1 MHVLALALVAA
12 FAQAASPAAAQSFTL
27 DPAASAVTYHIV
39 HKLHRVEGRSVSLE
53 GKAVL
58 QPDGKLLAMVRASVS
73 SFDSGDRNRD
83 THMQEVMETSRFP
96 FVVVKGVS
104 QVDGALLAV
113 AQKANTIELKLQADV
128 DVHGVREPMTIPLT
142 VELRPDG
149 TARVKGAF
157 EVSLEKHQIE
167 RPSLLFV
174 KIEDACRVELDLLL
188 RVARS

>member
-1 MHVLALALVAA
+1 
-12 FAQAASPAAAQSFTL
+12 
-27 DPAASAVTYHIV
+27 
-39 HKLHRVEGRSVSLE
+39 
-53 GKAVL
+53 
-58 QPDGKLLAMVRASVS
+58 MVRASVS

>member
-1 MHVLALALVAA
+1 MNVLALALVV
-12 FAQAASPAAAQSFTL
+12 AASPAASSAEAQSFTL
-27 DPAASAVTYHIV
+27 DPAASAVAYHVI
-39 HKLHRVEGRSVSLE
+39 HKLHRVEGRSAALE

-58 QPDGKLLAMVRASVS
+58 QPDGKLLAMVRAPVS

-96 FVVVKGVS
+96 FVVVKGVA
-104 QVDGALLAV
+104 QLDGALLAV
-113 AQKANTIELKLQADV
+113 AQKATTVEVKLQAELDL
-128 DVHGVREPMTIPLT
+128 HGVRQPMTIPLT

-157 EVSLEKHQIE
+157 EVSLEKHRVE

-174 KIEDACRVELDLLL
+174 KVDDACQVELDLLL
-188 RVARS
+188 RAAKT